1 MNKKEKTNIIK
12 KIFIKKEERMRRKDK
27 IEKKESFMQGVA
39 AMMLSQILIKL
50 LGLVYNWYLTVKP
63 RFWR

>member
-1 MNKKEKTNIIK
+1 
-12 KIFIKKEERMRRKDK
+12 MRRKEK

>member
-1 MNKKEKTNIIK
+1 MTEEKYK
-12 KIFIKKEERMRRKDK
+12 V
-27 IEKKESFMQGVA
+27 KKESFMQGVA

>member
-12 KIFIKKEERMRRKDK
+12 KIFIKKEERMRRKEK